1 MRGIFGLAAKLLEFQ
16 EGLCSMM
23 LYCWL
28 VKVRMLFELGALLF
42 NDNRMLLHVLTVCL
56 VKKNSLR

>member
-1 MRGIFGLAAKLLEFQ
+1 
-16 EGLCSMM
+16 MM

-28 VKVRMLFELGALLF
+28 VKVRMLFELGAVLF